1 MPPSYD
7 VSICCRLTPEQI
19 EQVEKRYSVTY
30 EADRMMATYGRSDY
44 YRPVMLTVGPGG
56 DQDCP
61 VEFVLG
67 WEEDHTPA
75 GFAAEVDLREFLASI
90 GADCD
95 GDESAEHG

>member
-1 MPPSYD
+1 
-7 VSICCRLTPEQI
+7 
-19 EQVEKRYSVTY
+19 
-30 EADRMMATYGRSDY
+30 
-44 YRPVMLTVGPGG
+44 MLTVGPGG